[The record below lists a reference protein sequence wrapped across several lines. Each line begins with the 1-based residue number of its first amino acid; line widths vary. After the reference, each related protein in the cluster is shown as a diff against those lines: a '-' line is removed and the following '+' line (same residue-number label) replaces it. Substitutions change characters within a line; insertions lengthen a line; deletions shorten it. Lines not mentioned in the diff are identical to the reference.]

1 MAYENSRLYQDIEAL
16 FEGFVQA
23 AVTAIEQRDPTT
35 SGHSLRV
42 SRMTVGLA
50 EIVDR
55 SDAGAYPRHALHAP
69 TR

>member
-1 MAYENSRLYQDIEAL
+1 MAYENSRLYQDIEEL
-16 FEGFVQA
+16 FEGFVKA

-50 EIVDR
+50 EVADR
-55 SDAGAYPRHALHAP
+55 SDDRRIATSASRPIR
-69 TR
+69 